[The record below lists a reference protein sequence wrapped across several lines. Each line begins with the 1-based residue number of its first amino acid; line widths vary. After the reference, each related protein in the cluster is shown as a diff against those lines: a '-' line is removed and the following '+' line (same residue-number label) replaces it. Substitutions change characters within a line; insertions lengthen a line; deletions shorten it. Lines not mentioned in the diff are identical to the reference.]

1 MEQQDS
7 SGLRDQELYLGQL
20 TVRDWW
26 KLIRNLQPITRVLDE
41 ESEINL
47 TRQVKESGVE
57 ELRPPLAPQDVR
69 APTSETPEDSV
80 KVENN
85 TGDQR
90 SEESLVLAAADM
102 PSSGSST
109 PTRSSASPDGIA
121 KAPSS
126 AVATSSRIRWA
137 AVVSGGAAGTGHGA
151 PERMPS
157 AQQRPTSGE
166 RGHRIM
172 PENGKNVDSFQRGNE
187 ASAPS
192 SPESHRRLWQLLQ
205 HGRPVLDRSATLT
218 TGPSTYQLDPHWR
231 RPGFANTGNSCYI
244 NAVLQALLAVD
255 EFRDIWAALAP
266 ILPPELELVERHRCP
281 LVAGWVRLVKDWLA
295 HWRQTRNHQ
304 GRTSTHSTPLR
315 PSYFWES
322 ERLAAELRPGHQ
334 EDAQELLMMMLD
346 GLHSEVLDLLTHLGP
361 DATVMERSSPSD
373 DLATDSMENTEWEMV
388 DRKGRSAVVRTHQ
401 VRPTFITTLFSG
413 ALRSEVRKAGAKRSA
428 VREPFLMLSLDID
441 DQRIRTL
448 DDAFR
453 FFMQPEFLDTPET
466 DRTSQ
471 ITSTVAAPNPDL
483 LRKEVTLDTPLPP
496 VLIVHLKRFSIQADG
511 IGQSK
516 KLLKQLSFPLQLTLN
531 SSWFSAAV
539 PKAQLNEARARR
551 YHLVAVI
558 THLGPDLA
566 SGHYIADVLASRP
579 SSSWPHK
586 ARSATKMSSRVPSV
600 ESIWWQCDDLEVQTV
615 PASTVLSRTAY
626 LLIYRA

>member
-7 SGLRDQELYLGQL
+7 SGLCDQELYLGQL

-26 KLIRNLQPITRVLDE
+26 KLIRNLQPFPRVLDE
-41 ESEINL
+41 KSEINL
-47 TRQVKESGVE
+47 TRQVKESGVG
-57 ELRPPLAPQDVR
+57 ELRPSVAPQDVR

-90 SEESLVLAAADM
+90 SEESLVLAMADM
-102 PSSGSST
+102 PSCGSST
-109 PTRSSASPDGIA
+109 PTRSSASPDGLA

-126 AVATSSRIRWA
+126 PVATSTRIRWA
-137 AVVSGGAAGTGHGA
+137 AVVSGGTTGTGHGV
-151 PERMPS
+151 PETMPA
-157 AQQRPTSGE
+157 AQQLPTSGE
-166 RGHRIM
+166 RARQIM

-187 ASAPS
+187 ASATS

-205 HGRPVLDRSATLT
+205 HGHPVLNRSGTLT
-218 TGPSTYQLDPHWR
+218 TGTSTYQLDPHWR

-244 NAVLQALLAVD
+244 NVVLQALLAVD

-295 HWRQTRNHQ
+295 HWRQSRNHQ
-304 GRTSTHSTPLR
+304 GRTATHLAPLR

-322 ERLAAELRPGHQ
+322 ERLAAVLRPGHQ

-346 GLHSEVLDLLTHLGP
+346 GLHSEVLDLLTYLGL
-361 DATVMERSSPSD
+361 DATVMERSSPAD
-373 DLATDSMENTEWEMV
+373 DRATDSMENTEWEIV
-388 DRKGRSAVVRTHQ
+388 DRKGRSAIVRTHQ

-466 DRTSQ
+466 DRASQ
-471 ITSTVAAPNPDL
+471 ITSTIAAPNPEL

-496 VLIVHLKRFSIQADG
+496 VLIVHLKRFSIQADS

-516 KLLKQLSFPLQLTLN
+516 KLLKQLSFPLQLTMN

-551 YHLVAVI
+551 YQLVAVI

-586 ARSATKMSSRVPSV
+586 ARSTTKMFSRVPSV
-600 ESIWWQCDDLEVQTV
+600 ESIWWQCDDSEVQTV
-615 PASTVLSRTAY
+615 PASTVLSRSAY